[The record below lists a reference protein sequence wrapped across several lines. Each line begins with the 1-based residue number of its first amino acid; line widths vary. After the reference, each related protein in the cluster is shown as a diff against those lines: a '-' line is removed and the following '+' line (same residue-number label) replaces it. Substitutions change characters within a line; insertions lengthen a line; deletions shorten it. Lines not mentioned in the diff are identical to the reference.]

1 MPSAEEL
8 HAARHDT
15 EDDTPAGRAVVC
27 RRVNANAR
35 AAARAHI
42 VALALVR
49 IGDARG
55 AVLRRTRIA
64 DTFREQESCGVGR
77 VFGLSRIA
85 IVGTQRRAVE
95 QRPETAAF
103 LGHPSGLTSQRASRV
118 AGMPPKKKNAEPPTT
133 EAGDD
138 GDVATSETPLKKKTK
153 KTKVELP
160 EIIPQD
166 PAPRQPIPG
175 GTKTFK
181 AISWNVAGLR
191 ALIEKQPEMFR
202 KIVDA
207 EQPDVIALQEHKLQ
221 DAHVEDLTK
230 KLKAL
235 LPEYPTV
242 TFACST
248 VKKGYSG
255 VAVLCK
261 ARIVDCGDEVTR

>member
-1 MPSAEEL
+1 
-8 HAARHDT
+8 
-15 EDDTPAGRAVVC
+15 
-27 RRVNANAR
+27 
-35 AAARAHI
+35 
-42 VALALVR
+42 
-49 IGDARG
+49 
-55 AVLRRTRIA
+55 
-64 DTFREQESCGVGR
+64 
-77 VFGLSRIA
+77 
-85 IVGTQRRAVE
+85 
-95 QRPETAAF
+95 
-103 LGHPSGLTSQRASRV
+103 
-118 AGMPPKKKNAEPPTT
+118 MPPKKKNAEPPTT

-261 ARIVDCGDEVTR
+261 ARLVDGGDEDTRRALRVRRSRVGKRRGGLFRVQGRVR